1 MAEAKVKRKKMS
13 AEEKEQFNELY
24 SYVHDVIM
32 GYDEKTAL
40 DRYFVLRLKGL
51 KEGKFIANNKTKL
64 YGEYTFQEILATFM
78 YCKNEIVKGLTFND
92 FKDTQHKINY
102 IMFLVELQLNMIRER
117 IRNKAKEEKQIEQ
130 VEIAEQSKIK
140 YVNKNKDKKKKPNKL
155 LEGIE

>member
-1 MAEAKVKRKKMS
+1 MAEAKPKRKRMTK
-13 AEEKEQFNELY
+13 EEKKQWDELY
-24 SYVHDVIM
+24 SYVKELM

-78 YCKNEIVKGLTFND
+78 YCKSEIVKGLTFND
-92 FKDTQHKINY
+92 FKDNQHKINY

-117 IRNKAKEEKQIEQ
+117 IRNKVKEEKQIEQ

-140 YVNKNKDKKKKPNKL
+140 YVNKKDKKKKPNKL

>member
-64 YGEYTFQEILATFM
+64 YGEYTIQEILATFM

-92 FKDTQHKINY
+92 FKDNQHKINY

-140 YVNKNKDKKKKPNKL
+140 YVNKKDKKKKPNKL
-155 LEGIE
+155 LEWIE

>member
-1 MAEAKVKRKKMS
+1 MAEAKVKRKIMTK
-13 AEEKEQFNELY
+13 EEKEQWDELY
-24 SYVHDVIM
+24 SYVKGLM

-78 YCKNEIVKGLTFND
+78 YCKSEIVKGLTFND
-92 FKDTQHKINY
+92 FKDNQHKINY

-117 IRNKAKEEKQIEQ
+117 IRSKTKEEKQIEQ
-130 VEIAEQSKIK
+130 IEITEESTIK
-140 YVNKNKDKKKKPNKL
+140 YVNKNKGKNINNRLKGL
-155 LEGIE
+155 I

>member
-1 MAEAKVKRKKMS
+1 MAKKMS
-13 AEEKEQFNELY
+13 AEEKEQWNELY

-78 YCKNEIVKGLTFND
+78 YCKSEIVKGLTFND
-92 FKDTQHKINY
+92 FKTELNY
-102 IMFLVELQLNMIRER
+102 KPDGITKEVELKGTDVVNTVEYGYARAIKVSTSTDNGLITLN
-117 IRNKAKEEKQIEQ
+117 KK
-130 VEIAEQSKIK
+130 
-140 YVNKNKDKKKKPNKL
+140 VNSTFN
-155 LEGIE
+155 

>member
-13 AEEKEQFNELY
+13 EQEKEQFNELY

-78 YCKNEIVKGLTFND
+78 YCKSEIVKGLT
-92 FKDTQHKINY
+92 INE
-102 IMFLVELQLNMIRER
+102 F
-117 IRNKAKEEKQIEQ
+117 
-130 VEIAEQSKIK
+130 
-140 YVNKNKDKKKKPNKL
+140 
-155 LEGIE
+155 

>member
-1 MAEAKVKRKKMS
+1 MVKKKMS
-13 AEEKEQFNELY
+13 DQEKKDWNELY
-24 SYVHDVIM
+24 SYIHDVIM

-78 YCKNEIVKGLTFND
+78 YCKSEIVKGLTFND
-92 FKDTQHKINY
+92 FKDNQHKINY

-117 IRNKAKEEKQIEQ
+117 IRNKPKEEKQIEQ
-130 VEIAEQSKIK
+130 IEIVEQSKIK
-140 YVNKNKDKKKKPNKL
+140 YVNKKDKKKKPNKL

>member
-1 MAEAKVKRKKMS
+1 MAKMS
-13 AEEKEQFNELY
+13 AEEVRQWNELY

-51 KEGKFIANNKTKL
+51 KEGMFIANNKTKL

-78 YCKNEIVKGLTFND
+78 YCKSEIVKGLTFND
-92 FKDTQHKINY
+92 FKDNQHKINY

-130 VEIAEQSKIK
+130 IEIAEQSKIK
-140 YVNKNKDKKKKPNKL
+140 YAIKKDKKKKPNKL

>member
-1 MAEAKVKRKKMS
+1 MSEAKVTRKMS
-13 AEEKEQFNELY
+13 EEEKEQFNELY

-64 YGEYTFQEILATFM
+64 YGEYTFQEILATFI

-117 IRNKAKEEKQIEQ
+117 MRNKVKGEKQIEQ
-130 VEIAEQSKIK
+130 TEITERSKIK

>member
-1 MAEAKVKRKKMS
+1 MAETKVRRKKMS
-13 AEEKEQFNELY
+13 EEEKEQFNELY

-78 YCKNEIVKGLTFND
+78 YCKSEIVKGLTFND
-92 FKDTQHKINY
+92 FKDNQHKINY
-102 IMFLVELQLNMIRER
+102 IMFLVELQLNMIRDR

-130 VEIAEQSKIK
+130 IEIAEQSKIK
-140 YVNKNKDKKKKPNKL
+140 YVNKKDKKKKPNKL

>member
-1 MAEAKVKRKKMS
+1 MTK
-13 AEEKEQFNELY
+13 EEKKQWDELY
-24 SYVHDVIM
+24 SYVKELM

-78 YCKNEIVKGLTFND
+78 YCKSEIVKGLTFND
-92 FKDTQHKINY
+92 FKDNQHKINY

-117 IRNKAKEEKQIEQ
+117 IRNKVKEEKQIEQ

-140 YVNKNKDKKKKPNKL
+140 YVNKKDKKKKPNKL
-155 LEGIE
+155 LEGIEQSMTTKKNKN

>member
-1 MAEAKVKRKKMS
+1 MAETKVRRKKMS
-13 AEEKEQFNELY
+13 EEEKEQWNKLY
-24 SYVHDVIM
+24 SYIHDVIM

-78 YCKNEIVKGLTFND
+78 YCKSEIVKGLTFND
-92 FKDTQHKINY
+92 FKDNQHKINY

-130 VEIAEQSKIK
+130 IEIAEQSKIK
-140 YVNKNKDKKKKPNKL
+140 YVNKKDKKKKPNKL

>member
-1 MAEAKVKRKKMS
+1 MAKMS
-13 AEEKEQFNELY
+13 AEEVRQWNELY

-64 YGEYTFQEILATFM
+64 YGEYTFQEILATFI

-117 IRNKAKEEKQIEQ
+117 MRNKVKEEKQIEQ

-140 YVNKNKDKKKKPNKL
+140 YVNKKDKKKKPNKL

>member
-1 MAEAKVKRKKMS
+1 MAEAKPKRKRMTE
-13 AEEKEQFNELY
+13 EEKRDWNELY

-32 GYDEKTAL
+32 GYDKKTVL

-51 KEGKFIANNKTKL
+51 KEGKFIANNKTRL
-64 YGEYTFQEILATFM
+64 YGEYTFQEILATFI

-117 IRNKAKEEKQIEQ
+117 IRDKTKEEKQIEQ
-130 VEIAEQSKIK
+130 IEIAEQSKIK

-155 LEGIE
+155 LEGVE

>member
-13 AEEKEQFNELY
+13 EQEKEQFNELY

-78 YCKNEIVKGLTFND
+78 YCKSEIVKGLTFND
-92 FKDTQHKINY
+92 FKDNQHKINY

-130 VEIAEQSKIK
+130 IEIVEQSKIK
-140 YVNKNKDKKKKPNKL
+140 YVNKKDKKKKPNKL

>member
-13 AEEKEQFNELY
+13 EQEKEQFNELY

-78 YCKNEIVKGLTFND
+78 YCKSEIVKGLTFND
-92 FKDTQHKINY
+92 FKDNQHKINY

-140 YVNKNKDKKKKPNKL
+140 YVNKKDKKKKPNKL

>member
-1 MAEAKVKRKKMS
+1 MILEDKKPKRKRMTK
-13 AEEKEQFNELY
+13 EEKEQWDELY
-24 SYVHDVIM
+24 SYVKGLM

-78 YCKNEIVKGLTFND
+78 YCKSEIVKGLTFND
-92 FKDTQHKINY
+92 FKDNQHKINY

-117 IRNKAKEEKQIEQ
+117 IRSKAKEEKQIEQ
-130 VEIAEQSKIK
+130 IEVAEQSKVK
-140 YVNKNKDKKKKPNKL
+140 YVKKDKKKKQNKL

>member
-13 AEEKEQFNELY
+13 KEEKEQWNKLY
-24 SYVHDVIM
+24 SYIHDVIM

-78 YCKNEIVKGLTFND
+78 YCKSEIVKGLTFND
-92 FKDTQHKINY
+92 FKDNQHKINY

-140 YVNKNKDKKKKPNKL
+140 YVNKKDKKKKPNKL

>member
-13 AEEKEQFNELY
+13 KEEKEQWDKLY
-24 SYVHDVIM
+24 FYVHDVIM

-78 YCKNEIVKGLTFND
+78 YCKSEIVKGLTFND
-92 FKDTQHKINY
+92 FKDNQHKINY

-130 VEIAEQSKIK
+130 IEVAEQSKIK
-140 YVNKNKDKKKKPNKL
+140 YVNKKDKKKKPNKL